1 LAVRNDFKL
10 CKLCQIT
17 THAGTFLQ
25 TFVDLSAEPGA
36 GELFDRSNCPRRSA
50 LQIARTQI
58 GPNTLR
64 PTVRQLRSLS
74 HALSRR
80 NSKEAGAVAAGLL
93 LASLDALQV
102 MSQ

>member
-1 LAVRNDFKL
+1 
-10 CKLCQIT
+10 
-17 THAGTFLQ
+17 
-25 TFVDLSAEPGA
+25 
-36 GELFDRSNCPRRSA
+36 
-50 LQIARTQI
+50 
-58 GPNTLR
+58 
-64 PTVRQLRSLS
+64 VRQLRSLS